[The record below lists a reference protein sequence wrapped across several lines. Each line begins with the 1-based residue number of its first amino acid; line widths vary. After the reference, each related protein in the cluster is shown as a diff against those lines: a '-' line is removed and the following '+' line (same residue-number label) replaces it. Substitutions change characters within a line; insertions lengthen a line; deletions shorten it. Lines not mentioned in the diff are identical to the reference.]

1 MNFLIAD
8 TFTASFNRLSG
19 SDQKAVKASVFDLQ
33 MDPAGNGLQLH
44 RIDKSKDP
52 NFWSARVNRDIRL
65 IVHKTGESLLVAY
78 VGHHDDAYAWA
89 ERRRIE
95 AHPRTGAVQIVEV
108 RERVEEVAPPATFD
122 FVFPEPAKGKEKETA
137 PPALF
142 SSLDDDALLSI
153 GVPADW
159 LADVR
164 AATEDGFFALTA
176 HLPAEASEA
185 LLEYAATGRLV
196 APAPPPAVADP
207 FAHPDALRRIRLIA
221 DQEELEQ
228 ALAFPWEKWGVFLH
242 PSQRALVERSFSGP
256 ARVAGSAG
264 TGKTIVAIHRAV
276 RLARDNHECEGA
288 AGQLLGAARGGTG
301 EEGAGPGARNRRRRP
316 PHHHGVVPRHRRAD
330 VSARARR
337 APPHRQ
343 RRRAARASARG
354 GRVRQDLKGFSER
367 FPFVRVDQ
375 CHRRLGPDVARR
387 LFDRSA
393 NGAQEPARPQPAR
406 TPVAG
411 VPGGARRAGGG
422 ALHDLG
428 ERLHRTWRTRSR
440 GDRKPFDHVVIDEA
454 QDLAPAELRFFAA
467 MAPAKADG
475 LFLSGDV
482 GQRIFQHPFSWAS
495 LGVDVRG
502 RSHTLKVCYRTSQQI
517 RRAADKLLPTV
528 LRDTDG
534 LEDERRGII
543 SVFDG
548 PPPEVRSLDTVAAEA
563 DAVRKTVES
572 WLERR
577 SRAQGDRRVRPDAA
591 ARHSRA
597 GRHRRAC
604 WRSRDD
610 DRSHE
615 PRQGTRISRRRSDG
629 LRRGHS
635 AARRARRRCR
645 RRGGTR
651 RYLMRRNAD
660 CSMSPVRGRVSI
672 YCLRAQPRHPNI
684 WRTSRPIWADR
695 ESRRHPLLREAPRN
709 APCRVRVRTG
719 VGRDG
724 FEIARESRGARR
736 GDPRCHD
743 LPFALAPARTG

>member
-1 MNFLIAD
+1 VNFLIAD

-19 SDQKAVKASVFDLQ
+19 LDQKAVKASVFDLQ
-33 MDPAGNGLQLH
+33 MDASLGRGGNGLQLH
-44 RIDKSKDP
+44 RIDKSKDQ

-108 RERVEEVAPPATFD
+108 RERVEEVAPPPTLD
-122 FVFPEPAKGKEKETA
+122 FVFPEAAKGEETA
-137 PPALF
+137 KAAPALF
-142 SSLDDDALLSI
+142 ASLDDNALLSI

-164 AATEDGFFALTA
+164 AASEDGFFALTS

-196 APAPPPAVADP
+196 TPVPVPAIADP

-242 PSQRALVERSFSGP
+242 PSQRTLVERSFSGP

-264 TGKTIVAIHRAV
+264 TGKTIAAIHRAV
-276 RLARDNHECEGA
+276 RLARDNPNSKVLLASFSEPLA
-288 AGQLLGAARGGTG
+288 AELAKKLLVLAPETG
-301 EEGAGPGARNRRRRP
+301 
-316 PHHHGVVPRHRRAD
+316 GVVPRITTASFQGIAEQMFQLEHGVRPRIASD
-330 VSARARR
+330 VVLRERL
-337 APPHRQ
+337 
-343 RRRAARASARG
+343 RAAAASAS
-354 GRVRQDLKGFSER
+354 LKGFSER
-367 FPFVRVDQ
+367 FLLSEWINVIDAWGLTSLDAYSTVQRMG
-375 CHRRLGPDVARR
+375 RKSRLGPNQRARLWPIFQAVREALAAERYTTWADVFSGLA
-387 LFDRSA
+387 D
-393 NGAQEPARPQPAR
+393 
-406 TPVAG
+406 
-411 VPGGARRAGGG
+411 
-422 ALHDLG
+422 ALAI
-428 ERLHRTWRTRSR
+428 RKN
-440 GDRKPFDHVVIDEA
+440 KPFDHVVIDEA

-467 MAPAKADG
+467 LAPAKPDG

-548 PPPEVRSLDTVAAEA
+548 PAPEVKSLADVAAEA
-563 DAVRKTVES
+563 NAVRQTVEA
-572 WLERR
+572 WLGDGIASHEIGLFVRTPQLVTRARAAIAGLAGEGEMTTAPMSLAKGLEFRAVVVMACDEGVLPLDERVADAADEAELDDIYETERR
-577 SRAQGDRRVRPDAA
+577 LLYV
-591 ARHSRA
+591 
-597 GRHRRAC
+597 AC
-604 WRSRDD
+604 
-610 DRSHE
+610 
-615 PRQGTRISRRRSDG
+615 T
-629 LRRGHS
+629 
-635 AARRARRRCR
+635 RARE
-645 RRGGTR
+645 
-651 RYLMRRNAD
+651 
-660 CSMSPVRGRVSI
+660 
-672 YCLRAQPRHPNI
+672 H
-684 WRTSRPIWADR
+684 
-695 ESRRHPLLREAPRN
+695 LLL
-709 APCRVRVRTG
+709 TG
-719 VGRDG
+719 VTPTSEYLTD
-724 FEIARESRGARR
+724 FIS
-736 GDPRCHD
+736 
-743 LPFALAPARTG
+743 

>member
-8 TFTASFNRLSG
+8 TFTSSFNRLSG
-19 SDQKAVKASVFDLQ
+19 LDQKAVKASVFDLQ
-33 MDPAGNGLQLH
+33 MDPSGNGLQLH

-108 RERVEEVAPPATFD
+108 RERVEEVAPPPTFD
-122 FVFPEPAKGKEKETA
+122 FVFPELAKGGETVKSA
-137 PPALF
+137 TALF
-142 SSLDDDALLSI
+142 ASLDDDALLSI

-164 AATEDGFFALTA
+164 AASEDAFFALTT

-196 APAPPPAVADP
+196 APAPTPAAANP

-242 PSQRALVERSFSGP
+242 PSQRTLVERCFSGP

-276 RLARDNHECEGA
+276 RLARDNPNAKVLLASFSEPLA
-288 AGQLLGAARGGTG
+288 AELAKKLLVLAPETG
-301 EEGAGPGARNRRRRP
+301 
-316 PHHHGVVPRHRRAD
+316 GVVPRITTASFQGIAEQMFQLEHGVRPRIASD
-330 VSARARR
+330 AVLRERL
-337 APPHRQ
+337 
-343 RRRAARASARG
+343 RAAAASAG
-354 GRVRQDLKGFSER
+354 LKGFSER
-367 FPFVRVDQ
+367 FLLSEWINVIDAWGLTSLDAYSTVQRMG
-375 CHRRLGPDVARR
+375 RKSRLGPNQRARLWPIFQTVREALSAERYTTWADVFSR
-387 LFDRSA
+387 LADVLVTRA
-393 NGAQEPARPQPAR
+393 N
-406 TPVAG
+406 
-411 VPGGARRAGGG
+411 
-422 ALHDLG
+422 
-428 ERLHRTWRTRSR
+428 
-440 GDRKPFDHVVIDEA
+440 KPFDHVIIDEA

-467 MAPAKADG
+467 LAPAKPDG

-502 RSHTLKVCYRTSQQI
+502 RSHTLRVCYRTSQQI

-548 PPPEVRSLDTVAAEA
+548 PAPEVKSLADVTAEA
-563 DAVRKTVES
+563 ATVRRTVET
-572 WLERR
+572 WLGEGIAAHEIGLFVRTPQLVARARAAIAGLAGEGEMTTAPMSLAKGLEFRAVVVMACDEGVLPLDERVADAADEAELDDIYETERR
-577 SRAQGDRRVRPDAA
+577 LLYV
-591 ARHSRA
+591 
-597 GRHRRAC
+597 AC
-604 WRSRDD
+604 
-610 DRSHE
+610 
-615 PRQGTRISRRRSDG
+615 T
-629 LRRGHS
+629 
-635 AARRARRRCR
+635 RARE
-645 RRGGTR
+645 
-651 RYLMRRNAD
+651 
-660 CSMSPVRGRVSI
+660 
-672 YCLRAQPRHPNI
+672 H
-684 WRTSRPIWADR
+684 
-695 ESRRHPLLREAPRN
+695 LLL
-709 APCRVRVRTG
+709 TG
-719 VGRDG
+719 VTPTSEYLTD
-724 FEIARESRGARR
+724 FIS
-736 GDPRCHD
+736 
-743 LPFALAPARTG
+743 

>member
-8 TFTASFNRLSG
+8 TFTSAFNRLSG
-19 SDQKAVKASVFDLQ
+19 LDQKAVKASVFDLQ
-33 MDPAGNGLQLH
+33 MDPSGNGLQLH

-108 RERVEEVAPPATFD
+108 RERVEEVAPPPTLD
-122 FVFPEPAKGKEKETA
+122 FVFPVLAKGEETA
-137 PPALF
+137 KAAPALF
-142 SSLDDDALLSI
+142 ASLDDDALLSI

-164 AATEDGFFALTA
+164 AASEDGFFALTS

-196 APAPPPAVADP
+196 APAPPPTAANP

-242 PSQRALVERSFSGP
+242 PSQRTLVERSFSGP

-276 RLARDNHECEGA
+276 RLARDNPNAKILLTSFSEPLA
-288 AGQLLGAARGGTG
+288 AELAKKLLVLAPETG
-301 EEGAGPGARNRRRRP
+301 
-316 PHHHGVVPRHRRAD
+316 GVVPRITTASFQGIAEQMFQLEHGVRPRIASD
-330 VSARARR
+330 AVLRERL
-337 APPHRQ
+337 
-343 RRRAARASARG
+343 RAAAASAG
-354 GRVRQDLKGFSER
+354 LKGFSER
-367 FPFVRVDQ
+367 FLLSEWINVIDAWGLTSLDAYSTVQRMG
-375 CHRRLGPDVARR
+375 RKSRLGPNQRARLWPIFQAVREALTAERYTTWADVFSGLA
-387 LFDRSA
+387 D
-393 NGAQEPARPQPAR
+393 
-406 TPVAG
+406 
-411 VPGGARRAGGG
+411 
-422 ALHDLG
+422 ALVM
-428 ERLHRTWRTRSR
+428 R
-440 GDRKPFDHVVIDEA
+440 GNKPFDYVVIDEA

-467 MAPAKADG
+467 LAPAKPDG

-548 PPPEVRSLDTVAAEA
+548 PAPEVQSLADVAAEA
-563 DAVRKTVES
+563 ATVRQTVET
-572 WLERR
+572 WLGEGIASHEIGLFVRTPQLVARARAAIAGLAGEGEMTTAPMSLAKGLEFRAVVVMACDEGVLPLDERVADAADEAELDDIYETERR
-577 SRAQGDRRVRPDAA
+577 LLYV
-591 ARHSRA
+591 
-597 GRHRRAC
+597 AC
-604 WRSRDD
+604 
-610 DRSHE
+610 
-615 PRQGTRISRRRSDG
+615 T
-629 LRRGHS
+629 
-635 AARRARRRCR
+635 RARE
-645 RRGGTR
+645 
-651 RYLMRRNAD
+651 
-660 CSMSPVRGRVSI
+660 
-672 YCLRAQPRHPNI
+672 H
-684 WRTSRPIWADR
+684 
-695 ESRRHPLLREAPRN
+695 LLL
-709 APCRVRVRTG
+709 TG
-719 VGRDG
+719 VTPTSEYLADLT
-724 FEIARESRGARR
+724 SGA
-736 GDPRCHD
+736 G
-743 LPFALAPARTG
+743 